1 MLQISA
7 RDEEGGNGQAL
18 WICRDER
25 LAKHPRG
32 REAPWICNDYTK
44 NRSAKHKRDWERD
57 GPGERRGE
65 GGGLL
70 RRTGGRVPAVEGAAA
85 VPTPFSFFPRPW
97 TSNRYAG
104 RQGIKMSSDTK
115 REGSKMLGGRAR
127 RVEYFTTLDRVSIC
141 ECTGRP
147 NN

>member
-1 MLQISA
+1 
-7 RDEEGGNGQAL
+7 
-18 WICRDER
+18 
-25 LAKHPRG
+25 
-32 REAPWICNDYTK
+32 
-44 NRSAKHKRDWERD
+44 
-57 GPGERRGE
+57 
-65 GGGLL
+65 
-70 RRTGGRVPAVEGAAA
+70 VEGAAA

-147 NN
+147 NNWIVSSPMPIHDSVLNICLIPALNTCFQTQPKTYNKAETTI